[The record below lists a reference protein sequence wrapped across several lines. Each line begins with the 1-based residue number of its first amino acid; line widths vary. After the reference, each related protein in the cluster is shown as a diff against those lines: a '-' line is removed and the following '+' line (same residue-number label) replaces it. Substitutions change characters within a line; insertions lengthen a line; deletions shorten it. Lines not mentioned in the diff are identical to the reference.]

1 MIDAVNGLIF
11 NTLIAER
18 AIKLPNIGTLYIE
31 RSAATTDG
39 KRVVSPRYAVNFSS
53 HVDTVSIV
61 DIIARTASVD
71 VTTANDIFE
80 RWEAK
85 CREGNTLHING
96 VGTLRDKTF
105 ITDDELVKS
114 LNGNQI
120 DSLTLTRKRG
130 SATWWIAAIV
140 AVVAVGLAGA
150 YLYYP
155 DVLCSADTT
164 HYVEAVANIEEVAVN
179 EVIVT
184 EDNIEEE
191 ITVIEEPEVVEVP
204 AVKDW
209 TSANDIRHRVIVG
222 SYSTKENAQRAI
234 RDIERRLPE
243 LKCSIYMLGSMHAV
257 AIYGSA
263 DNADCEA
270 FMSKY
275 GADFTQMWIHTPKR
289 YR

>member
-53 HVDTVSIV
+53 HIDAVSIV
-61 DIIARTASVD
+61 DIIARIASVD
-71 VTTANDIFE
+71 VTTAHDIFE

-105 ITDDELVKS
+105 ITDDELLKS
-114 LNGNQI
+114 LNSSQI
-120 DSLTLTRKRG
+120 DSFTLTRKRG

-140 AVVAVGLAGA
+140 VVVAVCMAGA

-164 HYVEAVANIEEVAVN
+164 HHVEAVANIEEVAVN

-222 SYSTKENAQRAI
+222 SYLTKENAQRAI

-263 DNADCEA
+263 DNADCEV
-270 FMSKY
+270 FMSEY

-289 YR
+289 FR